1 MKKTLLALLFFAS
14 CASIQT
20 LDGGEKDTT
29 PPEVTSVLPENN
41 SLNIKNNTV
50 EFNFNEYIKA
60 PKVNDVLIISPS
72 QKIKPTV
79 EIKNKKLTIK
89 LQDSLL
95 ENTTYL
101 IQLNGGVVDNN
112 EGNPLDFY
120 NYVFSTGSYIDS
132 LKYEGYVYSYLN
144 NIPLENYNIQLYKT
158 QKDSIIINKKPDY
171 IARSNESGFF
181 SFSNLPESE
190 LMVAVFED
198 LNKNL
203 LYDKE
208 EDIALLKRISTLNN
222 TVDTFYTF
230 KNINNEKY
238 KLKLLK
244 INDPGIIKFKV
255 NKPITKNITAEINNT
270 TTNYYLNRYKDTI
283 TLYYKNFKDSVGINL
298 YIDTLTFDFK
308 ISNLNQKNISISL
321 DKIKSNNKELFI
333 NSNQPVNYIE
343 DSIEIIYNNQNNNC
357 FKKQISPSQF
367 YISFEK
373 EVDSVNIIF
382 KTKSIKTAYTTLNK
396 ADTLLYTYDN
406 INNNQL
412 YLKINKQDTINYI
425 AELLYNNHL
434 VRFNNFS
441 NKSNLIFKNIN
452 PGTYS
457 LRIIY
462 DFNNNNLWDTGDVFK
477 NQKPEKIKLYH
488 PIEIR
493 NNWNKELIINLL

>member
-1 MKKTLLALLFFAS
+1 MKNLLFAFLLLTS

-29 PPEVTSVLPENN
+29 PPKVTSVLPENN

-60 PKVNDVLIISPS
+60 PKINDVLIISPS

-79 EIKNKKLTIK
+79 EIKSKKLTIK

-101 IQLNGGVVDNN
+101 FQLNGGVVDNN

-144 NIPLENYNIQLYKT
+144 NTPLKNYNIQLYKT
-158 QKDSIIINKKPDY
+158 IKDSIIINKKPDY
-171 IARSNESGFF
+171 IVRSNDSGFF
-181 SFSNLPESE
+181 SFSNLPETE

-208 EDIALLKRISTLNN
+208 EKIALLKQISTLNN
-222 TVDTFYTF
+222 TIDTFYTF
-230 KNINNEKY
+230 NNINNEKY
-238 KLKLLK
+238 KLELLK
-244 INDPGIIKFKV
+244 INNPGIIKFKV
-255 NKPITKNITAEINNT
+255 NKPINRNLKAEINNT
-270 TTNYYLNRYKDTI
+270 ITDYYLNRYKDTI
-283 TLYYKNFKDSVGINL
+283 TIYYKNFKDSIYINL
-298 YIDTLTFDFK
+298 NIDTLTFDFK

-321 DKIKSNNKELFI
+321 DKVKSNNKELFI
-333 NSNQPVNYIE
+333 NSNQPVDFIN
-343 DSIEIIYNNQNNNC
+343 DSIKVNYKKANNNY
-357 FKKQISPSQF
+357 FKKQINPSQF
-367 YISFEK
+367 YISFKK
-373 EVDSVNIIF
+373 EVDSVSLIF
-382 KTKSIKTAYTTLNK
+382 KPKSLKTAYSLLNTT
-396 ADTLLYTYDN
+396 DTLSYTYNN

-412 YLKINKQDTINYI
+412 YLKINKRDTINYI
-425 AELLYNNHL
+425 VELLNNNQL
-434 VRFNNFS
+434 VKYKILN

-493 NNWNKELIINLL
+493 NNWDKDLIINLL

>member
-1 MKKTLLALLFFAS
+1 MKNLLFAFLLLTS

-29 PPEVTSVLPENN
+29 PPEVTSVLPENK

-60 PKVNDVLIISPS
+60 PKINDVLIISPS
-72 QKIKPTV
+72 QKTKPTV
-79 EIKNKKLTIK
+79 EIKSKKLTIT

-95 ENTTYL
+95 KNTTYL

-144 NIPLENYNIQLYKT
+144 NIPLKNYNIQLYKT
-158 QKDSIIINKKPDY
+158 IKDSVIINKKPDY
-171 IARSNESGFF
+171 VLRSNDSGFF
-181 SFSNLPESE
+181 SFSNLPKTE

-208 EDIALLKRISTLNN
+208 ENIALLKQISTLNN
-222 TVDTFYTF
+222 TIDTFYTF
-230 KNINNEKY
+230 NNVNNEKY
-238 KLKLLK
+238 KVKLLK
-244 INDPGIIKFKV
+244 INNPGIIKFKV
-255 NKPITKNITAEINNT
+255 NKPINGNLKAEINNT
-270 TTNYYLNRYKDTI
+270 ITDYYLNRYKDTI
-283 TLYYKNFKDSVGINL
+283 TIYHKNFKDSVYINL

-308 ISNLNQKNISISL
+308 ISNLNQKNISISI
-321 DKIKSNNKELFI
+321 DKVKSNNKELFI
-333 NSNQPVNYIE
+333 NSNQPVDFINDNIKVNYKKA
-343 DSIEIIYNNQNNNC
+343 NNNY
-357 FKKQISPSQF
+357 FKKQINPSQF
-367 YISFEK
+367 YIGFKK
-373 EVDSVNIIF
+373 EVDSVSLIF
-382 KTKSIKTAYTTLNK
+382 KPKSLKTAYSSLNT
-396 ADTLLYTYDN
+396 ADTLFYTYDN

-425 AELLYNNHL
+425 AELLNNNQL
-434 VRFNNFS
+434 VKYKIFN
-441 NKSNLIFKNIN
+441 NKSNLIFKNISS
-452 PGTYS
+452 GIYS

-462 DFNNNNLWDTGDVFK
+462 DFNNNNFWDTGDIFK
-477 NQKPEKIKLYH
+477 NQKPEKIKLFY

-493 NNWNKELIINLL
+493 KNWDKELIINLL

>member
-1 MKKTLLALLFFAS
+1 MKKTLLALLFFTS

-29 PPEVTSVLPENN
+29 PPEIISVLPENN
-41 SLNIKNNTV
+41 SLNIKNNTI

-60 PKVNDVLIISPS
+60 PKINDLLIVSPS
-72 QKIKPTV
+72 QKIKPV
-79 EIKNKKLTIK
+79 IEIKNKKLTLK

-95 ENTTYL
+95 KNTTYL

-158 QKDSIIINKKPDY
+158 LKDSIIINKKPDY

-230 KNINNEKY
+230 SNINNEKY

-255 NKPITKNITAEINNT
+255 NKPITKNITAEINDT
-270 TTNYYLNRYKDTI
+270 ITNYYLNRYKDTV
-283 TLYYKNFKDSVGINL
+283 TLYYKNYKDSIDINL
-298 YIDTLTFDFK
+298 YIDTLTF
-308 ISNLNQKNISISL
+308 IL
-321 DKIKSNNKELFI
+321 KS
-333 NSNQPVNYIE
+333 V
-343 DSIEIIYNNQNNNC
+343 
-357 FKKQISPSQF
+357 
-367 YISFEK
+367 
-373 EVDSVNIIF
+373 
-382 KTKSIKTAYTTLNK
+382 A
-396 ADTLLYTYDN
+396 
-406 INNNQL
+406 
-412 YLKINKQDTINYI
+412 
-425 AELLYNNHL
+425 
-434 VRFNNFS
+434 
-441 NKSNLIFKNIN
+441 
-452 PGTYS
+452 
-457 LRIIY
+457 
-462 DFNNNNLWDTGDVFK
+462 
-477 NQKPEKIKLYH
+477 
-488 PIEIR
+488 
-493 NNWNKELIINLL
+493 